1 MRAEHAELVFG
12 SHFFPKARSTFEP
25 EAEGLPFDQPGDL
38 ERDEG
43 ESGGKSGEAG

>member
-1 MRAEHAELVFG
+1 MRAEHAALVFG
-12 SHFFPKARSTFEP
+12 SHFFPKVRNTFEP

-43 ESGGKSGEAG
+43 ESGEAG